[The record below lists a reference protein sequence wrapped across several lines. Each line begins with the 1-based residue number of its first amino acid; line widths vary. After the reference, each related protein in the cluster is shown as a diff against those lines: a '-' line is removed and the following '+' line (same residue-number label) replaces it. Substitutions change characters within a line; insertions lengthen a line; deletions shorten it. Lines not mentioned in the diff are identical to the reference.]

1 MAAMEER
8 IAEIEQRSKSNT
20 HRIDK
25 LEQDRDAINKLATA
39 IAVMAEK
46 QSSMS
51 AQLGTV
57 DQKVDCVSKKVDTL
71 EKLPGKRW
79 ELIVEKA
86 LTLLVAAVVG
96 YLLARMG
103 MAA

>member
-8 IAEIEQRSKSNT
+8 VAEIEQRSKSNT

-57 DQKVDCVSKKVDTL
+57 DQKVDCVSQKVDTL

-79 ELIVEKA
+79 ELVVEKA